1 METDAVGRQNYDDA
15 QGVHARVTFYPNDI
29 ADSAIQTVHFRNTYA
44 HAGILTLVKQDSF
57 SRPGMANVAF
67 TLERQDDTAVKLYQ
81 KQGTAEYSL
90 LSSSTNRDYDAIDG
104 DTIRTGANGGIF
116 LQLPAGS
123 DTLKEQT
130 TKGCEEISGIDLTV
144 GDDGA
149 VTSATA
155 YDGSGNA
162 ADDVLGGRRNVASC
176 GQQYCKAI
184 DYADGAEGPGQHAD
198 AEPEPV
204 RSAFAAAKRRT
215 DSLTGTLSVSVAA
228 GCPCHRTDAAED
240 GRRAGERRP
249 PDAVRGA
256 FGRGAC
262 SDPADR

>member
-1 METDAVGRQNYDDA
+1 METGTVGRQNYDDA
-15 QGVHARVTFYPNDI
+15 QGVHARVTSHPNDI
-29 ADSAIQTVHFRNTYA
+29 ADSAIQTVYFRNTYA

-57 SRPGMANVAF
+57 SRLGMANVAF
-67 TLERQDDTAVKLYQ
+67 TLERRDDTAVKFYQ

-90 LSSSTNRDYDAIDG
+90 LSSSTNRGYDAIDG
-104 DTIRTGANGGIF
+104 DAIRTGANGVIF

-162 ADDVLGGRRNVASC
+162 TDAVLGAS
-176 GQQYCKAI
+176 
-184 DYADGAEGPGQHAD
+184 
-198 AEPEPV
+198 
-204 RSAFAAAKRRT
+204 
-215 DSLTGTLSVSVAA
+215 
-228 GCPCHRTDAAED
+228 
-240 GRRAGERRP
+240 ERRIL
-249 PDAVRGA
+249 RSTILQ
-256 FGRGAC
+256 
-262 SDPADR
+262 SD